1 MQSISFVGGKVADT
15 GSKHYGNSRGKSTE
29 APMVQ
34 ASRSFMG
41 GGVTL
46 GQADWEENSQ
56 MRYKIQKGL
65 GVHLKVPGS
74 QPDHKEPGPAT
85 ESSERGPGRANQP
98 DAQVRDGL

>member
-1 MQSISFVGGKVADT
+1 METQGEVHRGPNGPGFTGLHGVGG
-15 GSKHYGNSRGKSTE
+15 
-29 APMVQ
+29 
-34 ASRSFMG
+34 
-41 GGVTL
+41 TL

-65 GVHLKVPGS
+65 GVHVKVPGS